1 MLYTHL
7 YLKESEH
14 IMPEENN
21 LHLADLIQSVK
32 QGLIDSSKQ
41 SLEDQE
47 QDGTPILLE
56 LDEVEL
62 ELKFYVSTSGKGK
75 ANIFVSS
82 VEGSVESAKT
92 QTARIKLKVHKGGE
106 NGNDGVYHHIARH
119 QEGQV
124 NLGVNHV
131 IAPDTK

>member
-1 MLYTHL
+1 M
-7 YLKESEH
+7 KDN
-14 IMPEENN
+14 ENN
-21 LHLADLIQSVK
+21 LHLADLIQRVK
-32 QGLIDSSKQ
+32 QELINSSKQ

-82 VEGSVESAKT
+82 VEGSVESTKE
-92 QTARIKLKVHKGGE
+92 QIARIKLKVHKGFGE
-106 NGNDGVYHHIARH
+106 NKHGDNNIYHHKETNDRVSGLEIGTCHAM
-119 QEGQV
+119 GQ
-124 NLGVNHV
+124 
-131 IAPDTK
+131 TKTPADNGDF